1 MCALV
6 TGVQTCALPISGSR
20 DRSLVG
26 SEGADDRE
34 EARQPALA
42 AGAGDVAL
50 ANVAD
55 ARVGDACRGDAVVGA
70 DVDRADKARDLH
82 PFVAAIEGEQLFAAH
97 QHRAVR
103 IDLGDRHAD
112 LARKLVRLRR
122 IALRSAETTYE
133 LQ

>member
-55 ARVGDACRGDAVVGA
+55 ARAGDACRGDAVVGA
-70 DVDRADKARDLH
+70 DVDRADKARDLY
-82 PFVAAIEGEQLFAAH
+82 PFV
-97 QHRAVR
+97 
-103 IDLGDRHAD
+103 
-112 LARKLVRLRR
+112 
-122 IALRSAETTYE
+122 RSAERRVGNE
-133 LQ
+133 LVRTCSFRCAPYNSKKKKTIQ

>member
-1 MCALV
+1 MAGLRV
-6 TGVQTCALPISGSR
+6 
-20 DRSLVG
+20 RSLVG

-50 ANVAD
+50 ADIAD
-55 ARVGDACRGDAVVGA
+55 AGIGDAGRGDAIVGG
-70 DVDRADKARDLH
+70 DVDRADEARNLH

-103 IDLGDRHAD
+103 IDFG
-112 LARKLVRLRR
+112 
-122 IALRSAETTYE
+122 RSEENTSAPVTKA
-133 LQ
+133 